1 MSHIK
6 TKFLSGLLIGTALL
20 TGTVAS
26 ANDTS
31 IMVDISE
38 NAIKLAKRIQSDNLI
53 ATLDETRH
61 KEILASTPQDKRI
74 DYLRRVTMNSLALRN
89 NLNQSDLISAYDQMA
104 IKSGDTR
111 DIALSA
117 LYKIYHKHH
126 DTSGQFKNYEEFTV
140 ALTPYLESNDWVI
153 SHRAKIFLALAESYS
168 LDLNT
173 ALANALDAHN
183 DIPNEQ
189 SEFVDEAVMESLD
202 IIAYLHNL
210 LNNPEMAIKATEDMI
225 NRQIDDGYEIDG
237 ISLINNL
244 IYSFNKWRD
253 FETASQLAEILVS
266 LEGEN
271 TAGLKGLSQL
281 RLAQTLNDKSDYT
294 GALKAVDSIIT
305 KVDHKGLRAN
315 LLINRAVAL
324 AGLGRIEEAEKAMA
338 AYEDFKSEI
347 SLNSNNLQSRELM
360 AEALLARAHGDMVTS
375 FAKMQERF
383 TIIVQRI
390 LTSNNNSTAKL
401 LANLENSKERQEE
414 RENAL
419 IREADL
425 KQAKLEQQQRI
436 NQLLMA
442 LAGFLGIAAICAVA
456 FARYRDKISKELAI
470 KTEEALSADKMKS
483 EFLGMISHELRTP
496 LNGIIG
502 IADLLSTQGPTEDV
516 RMKTSIIL
524 DSGNLLCDVVENI
537 VDMSSIDSG
546 KLTLYPE
553 PINISRIATELDQ
566 DWRPIIEGK
575 GITFTTFVDPM
586 LSETVELDGQRFQQ
600 CLKNLLSNAAKFT
613 EEGRIHLHI
622 TGVPIEGAQTM
633 GITAVIA
640 DTGHGM
646 SEEVQAKLFKP
657 FLQADSSM
665 TRKFG
670 GSGLG
675 LAITRSIARMMDGD
689 VTLDSKKDRGSIFTL
704 TAHGKRSDDSLVM
717 DEIEELLQQSGDDM
731 PMRNEK
737 TLDPA
742 QGKDDVQ
749 TEIAPAPELMPHQTI
764 DINVSIMES
773 SISALPAKSTIAY
786 DTLRGLK
793 VLIVEDMP
801 SNQEVIKLFL
811 EPEGCEMLCAANGL
825 EALDILGTQ
834 AVDIILMDIRM
845 PAMDG
850 IEAMRAIRS
859 QQGANQHVPIIAL
872 TADAAAETNADC
884 MAAGADIFLT
894 KPVMCKGLTDA
905 IRFLRRLEQAGRE
918 DDEAEQLQSA

>member
-1 MSHIK
+1 M
-6 TKFLSGLLIGTALL
+6 IGTALL
-20 TGTVAS
+20 TGTVS
-26 ANDTS
+26 HANDSGITAE
-31 IMVDISE
+31 ISE
-38 NAIKLAKRIQSDNLI
+38 NAVKLAQRIQSD
-53 ATLDETRH
+53 TLVAALTEMDYKDT
-61 KEILASTPQDKRI
+61 LAGLPEDKRI
-74 DYLRRVTMNSLALRN
+74 DYLRRVAMDALSLRN
-89 NLNQSDLISAYDQMA
+89 QLDQSVLVKAYANEAKRRNIQ
-104 IKSGDTR
+104 R
-111 DIALSA
+111 DIDLSS
-117 LYKIYHKHH
+117 LYVLYLKHS
-126 DTSGQFKNYEEFTV
+126 DTGGQFTDFHIFQTKLIPF
-140 ALTPYLESNDWVI
+140 LENEDWVI
-153 SHRAKIFLALAESYS
+153 AHRAKVFLATVESFK

-173 ALANALDAHN
+173 ALSNALEALN
-183 DIPNEQ
+183 EIPNEQ
-189 SEFVDEAVMESLD
+189 SEYVDEAVIESLD
-202 IIAYLHNL
+202 LIAYLHNL
-210 LNNPEMAIKATEDMI
+210 LNNPKLAVAATEDLI
-225 NRQIDDGYEIDG
+225 NRRIEKGYDVDG

-244 IYSFNKWRD
+244 IYSFGKWRD
-253 FETASQLAEILVS
+253 FETTSQLAEILVA

-271 TAGLKGLSQL
+271 TTGLQGLSQL
-281 RLAQTLNDKSDYT
+281 RLAQTLNDKSDYG
-294 GALKAVDSIIT
+294 GALKAIDGIIN
-305 KVDHKGLRAN
+305 KVDHKTVRAN
-315 LLINRAVAL
+315 LLINRTVAL
-324 AGLGRIEEAEKAMA
+324 AGLRRIEEAEKAMI
-338 AYEDFKSEI
+338 AYENFKSEI

-360 AEALLARAHGDMVTS
+360 AEALLARAKGDMAT
-375 FAKMQERF
+375 AYIKMQQRF

-401 LANLENSKERQEE
+401 LANLENSKGRQEE

-456 FARYRDKISKELAI
+456 FARYRYKISKELAI
-470 KTEEALSADKMKS
+470 KTEEAQSADKMKS

-516 RMKTSIIL
+516 RKKTSIIL
-524 DSGNLLCDVVENI
+524 ESGNLLCEVVESI
-537 VDMSSIDSG
+537 VDMSTIESG

-553 PINISRIATELDQ
+553 PTDIGRIVNELDQ
-566 DWRPIIEGK
+566 DWRPIIEKK
-575 GITFTTFVDPM
+575 GIIFTTFVDPM
-586 LSETVELDGQRFQQ
+586 LSETLELDGQRFQQ
-600 CLKNLLSNAAKFT
+600 CLKNLLSNAVKFT
-613 EEGRIHLHI
+613 DEGRIHLHI
-622 TGVPIEGAQTM
+622 TAAPIEGAQTM
-633 GITAVIA
+633 GITAVLA

-646 SEEVQAKLFKP
+646 SQEVQAKLFKP

-704 TAHGKRSDDSLVM
+704 TAQGKRSEDSLVM
-717 DEIEELLQQSGDDM
+717 DEIEELLQQSSDEM
-731 PMRNEK
+731 PARDEK
-737 TLDPA
+737 SLRRA
-742 QGKDDVQ
+742 QDTDGIQ
-749 TEIAPAPELMPHQTI
+749 TEAAPAPELMPHQTI
-764 DINVSIMES
+764 DINVPVMEN
-773 SISALPAKSTIAY
+773 SASTPPTKPTIAY

-825 EALDILGTQ
+825 EALAILGAQ

-872 TADAAAETNADC
+872 TADVAAENNAEC

-894 KPVMCKGLTDA
+894 KPVMSKKLTDA
-905 IRFLRRLEQAGRE
+905 IRFLRRLEQTGHE